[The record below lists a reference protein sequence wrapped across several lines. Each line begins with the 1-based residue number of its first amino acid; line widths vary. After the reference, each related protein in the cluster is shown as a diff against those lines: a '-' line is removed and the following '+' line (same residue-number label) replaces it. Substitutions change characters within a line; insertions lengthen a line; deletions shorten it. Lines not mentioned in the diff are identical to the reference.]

1 MEADA
6 ETHRQTL
13 GGAQE
18 VCGGLEIEKSESEGL
33 GTSQEDPW
41 IQLTWD
47 CRGVQSFAHQLENMC
62 VLGLCGSPNKQSR
75 DSLSLF
81 SLPLDPLSPYLDRP
95 IGPQWDRMYLDLLG
109 LDVQD
114 WIGIQGGTSSLQRT
128 GGAVGEGFVRV
139 ELGREEVGG
148 LWLGYKLNK
157 NKIKQKRR

>member
-81 SLPLDPLSPYLDRP
+81 SLPLAPLSPYLASVGQDVPRP
-95 IGPQWDRMYLDLLG
+95 AGTRCPG
-109 LDVQD
+109 LD
-114 WIGIQGGTSSLQRT
+114 WYPRWYFFSAENGRGSRGGICKSGTGKRGGR
-128 GGAVGEGFVRV
+128 GAMAG
-139 ELGREEVGG
+139 
-148 LWLGYKLNK
+148 
-157 NKIKQKRR
+157 I